1 MSRSTLARKLHS
13 DAALPLATFG
23 QRVKPCMCFRHT
35 VTVVCEKRCAM
46 FATILYWWVVFVV
59 AGFVLAPLGAG
70 LIGLYLMIAEQQWLG
85 GRKM

>member
-1 MSRSTLARKLHS
+1 
-13 DAALPLATFG
+13 
-23 QRVKPCMCFRHT
+23 
-35 VTVVCEKRCAM
+35 M